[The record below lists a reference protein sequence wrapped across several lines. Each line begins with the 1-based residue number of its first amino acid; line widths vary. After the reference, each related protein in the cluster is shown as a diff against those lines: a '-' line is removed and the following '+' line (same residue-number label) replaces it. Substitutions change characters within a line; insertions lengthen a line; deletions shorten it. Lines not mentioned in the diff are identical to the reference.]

1 MGNLYELL
9 TLVRLKFDE
18 NNNLRQAI
26 HLFSNQP
33 IDYLLFEYI
42 GIREKSNVL
51 AITHGGMNEDN
62 FEPKI

>member
-1 MGNLYELL
+1 MYEPV
-9 TLVRLKFDE
+9 TLVRFKFDE
-18 NNNLRQAI
+18 NNILRQAI

-42 GIREKSNVL
+42 RIREESNAL
-51 AITHGGMNEDN
+51 EIPHGGMNQDN